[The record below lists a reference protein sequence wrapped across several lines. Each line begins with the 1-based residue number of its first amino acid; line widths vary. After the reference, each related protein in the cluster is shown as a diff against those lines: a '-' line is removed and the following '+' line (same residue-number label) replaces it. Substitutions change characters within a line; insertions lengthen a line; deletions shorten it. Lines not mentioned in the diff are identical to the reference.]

1 MSGKVLELSDPESD
15 TEVGELDV
23 SGLSAALP
31 TDPVEEVKYE
41 PLAFPEA
48 RRAELKKVFDSACEA
63 GKLDSKQVRARARG
77 LLSSATR
84 AGRAALRRC
93 GVGAGV
99 GVEMVAPARPPD
111 RPQTYKIMFSKDER
125 AEYGFADFELDLF
138 ATCEGSEESGMLVV

>member
-77 LLSSATR
+77 LRFLCDSCRPHGAAPLWCWCGCGCR
-84 AGRAALRRC
+84 DGRARP
-93 GVGAGV
+93 
-99 GVEMVAPARPPD
+99 PARPPAD
-111 RPQTYKIMFSKDER
+111 VQDHVLEGR
-125 AEYGFADFELDLF
+125 ARGVRLCRL
-138 ATCEGSEESGMLVV
+138 